1 MRKLIV
7 PGVPTPAFRRRGVT
21 QHTPAG
27 VYPQARDSGLKAV
40 LPTIVPAGVAQET
53 MTMLSRR
60 TWLSAAAAAAAGGA
74 TGLGRAATNASA
86 RPPQLPQLDIVIPA
100 GTGGGWDQTG
110 RALGAALQ
118 GGGLVKDI
126 AYENKGGKGGTLGL
140 ADFVQ
145 RRATQPN
152 ALFIS
157 GFVMVGALALN
168 QTPEALRQLSPLARL
183 TSDYPVLC
191 VAPGKGIATLDD
203 LVRLLKRDVAAVG
216 FTGGSAGGVD
226 HMLAAMVLRQLGL
239 DAGAMS
245 YLPTSSGK
253 EALDA
258 LTAGRARVAI
268 SGYSEFKTAIDEKH
282 LLPLAV
288 SSRKKLFGIGS
299 LREQGID
306 TELSNWRGVFA
317 SAALA
322 VPQKDALRKLV
333 LAATETPQW
342 RQALLDNSWVGS
354 LLYGKELDSFV
365 EVQQGVATIVAG
377 LLKLKR

>member
-1 MRKLIV
+1 
-7 PGVPTPAFRRRGVT
+7 
-21 QHTPAG
+21 
-27 VYPQARDSGLKAV
+27 
-40 LPTIVPAGVAQET
+40 
-53 MTMLSRR
+53 MLSRR
-60 TWLSAAAAAAAGGA
+60 TWLSVAAAAAAGGSTSLA
-74 TGLGRAATNASA
+74 HALNAAPKGVA
-86 RPPQLPQLDIVIPA
+86 LPQLDIVIPA
-100 GTGGGWDQTG
+100 GAGGGWDQTG

-118 GGGLVKDI
+118 GGGLVKEV
-126 AYENKGGKGGTLGL
+126 AYENKGGKGGTIGL

-168 QTPEALRQLSPLARL
+168 QTPEALKQLTPLARL
-183 TSDYPVLC
+183 TADYPVLC
-191 VAPGKGIATLDD
+191 VAPGKGLDKIED
-203 LVRLLKRDVAAVG
+203 LVRLLRRDVAAVG

-226 HMLAAMVLRQLGL
+226 HMLAAMVLRVLGL
-239 DAGAMS
+239 DAAAMK

-253 EALDA
+253 EALDMLA
-258 LTAGRARVAI
+258 SGQAQVAI
-268 SGYSEFKTAIDEKH
+268 SGYSEFKAAIDEKRV
-282 LLPLAV
+282 LPLAV

-306 TELSNWRGVFA
+306 TELSNWRGAFA
-317 SAALA
+317 SAALGA
-322 VPQKDALRKLV
+322 AQKDTLRKLV

-354 LLYGKELDSFV
+354 LLYGKELESFV